1 LLHYG
6 NQELG
11 LIGIAMKKTRSTQVK
26 RMKNQWGFTTL
37 ELLIAISILMVGLL
51 GVASM
56 QVSGIRGN
64 YFSANTTMA
73 LTLAEEKM
81 EELLALDYNHADLQ
95 DSQTGNN
102 SDLTATAPVDHDEP
116 VDESGQQVTGARFH
130 RIWNVRDED
139 TGAGWPDMKTITVIV
154 EWENNKHRVLL
165 TSLRH
170 E

>member
-1 LLHYG
+1 MKET
-6 NQELG
+6 N
-11 LIGIAMKKTRSTQVK
+11 AMKSK
-26 RMKNQWGFTTL
+26 RRKGQRGFTTL

-64 YFSANTTMA
+64 YFSANTTIG

-81 EELLALDYNHADLQ
+81 EELLALAYNHGDLQ
-95 DSQTGNN
+95 DSELGNN
-102 SDLTATAPVDHDEP
+102 SDLTTTATLDHDETVNDP
-116 VDESGQQVTGARFH
+116 GGPFH

>member
-1 LLHYG
+1 MK
-6 NQELG
+6 ETK
-11 LIGIAMKKTRSTQVK
+11 AMKSK
-26 RMKNQWGFTTL
+26 RGKGQRGFTTL
-37 ELLIAISILMVGLL
+37 ELLIAISILTVGLL

-64 YFSANTTMA
+64 YFSANTTMG

-95 DSQTGNN
+95 DSELGNN
-102 SDLTATAPVDHDEP
+102 GDLTTTVTLDHDET
-116 VDESGQQVTGARFH
+116 VEGLYH

-139 TGAGWPDMKTITVIV
+139 TGAGWPDMKTFTVIV

>member
-1 LLHYG
+1 MKET
-6 NQELG
+6 N
-11 LIGIAMKKTRSTQVK
+11 AMKPK
-26 RMKNQWGFTTL
+26 RMKNQVGFTTL
-37 ELLIAISILMVGLL
+37 ELLIAISILTVGLL

-64 YFSANTTMA
+64 FFSANTTRG

-81 EELLALDYNHADLQ
+81 EELLALDYTHGDLQ
-95 DSQTGNN
+95 DSELGNN
-102 SDLTATAPVDHDEP
+102 SDLTTTATLDHDET
-116 VDESGQQVTGARFH
+116 VEGFYH

-139 TGAGWPDMKTITVIV
+139 TGAGWPNMKTITVIV
-154 EWENNKHRVLL
+154 EWENNKHRVML

>member
-1 LLHYG
+1 MK
-6 NQELG
+6 E
-11 LIGIAMKKTRSTQVK
+11 IKAMKSKG
-26 RMKNQWGFTTL
+26 MKNQLGFTIL
-37 ELLIAISILMVGLL
+37 ELLIALSILTVGLL

-64 YFSANTTMA
+64 YFSANTTMG

-81 EELLALDYNHADLQ
+81 EELLALAYNHADLQ
-95 DSQTGNN
+95 DSELGNN
-102 SDLTATAPVDHDEP
+102 GDLTTTATLDHDETVNNP
-116 VDESGQQVTGARFH
+116 GGSFH

-154 EWENNKHRVLL
+154 EWEQNKHRVML

>member
-1 LLHYG
+1 MK
-6 NQELG
+6 ETK
-11 LIGIAMKKTRSTQVK
+11 AMKSR
-26 RMKNQWGFTTL
+26 RGKNQWGFTTL
-37 ELLIAISILMVGLL
+37 ELLIAISILTVGLL

-64 YFSANTTMA
+64 YFSANTTKG

-81 EELLALDYNHADLQ
+81 EELLALNYTHGDLQ
-95 DSQTGNN
+95 DSELGNN
-102 SDLTATAPVDHDEP
+102 SDLTTTVTLDHDETVNDP
-116 VDESGQQVTGARFH
+116 GGTFH

-154 EWENNKHRVLL
+154 EWENNKHRVML

>member
-1 LLHYG
+1 
-6 NQELG
+6 
-11 LIGIAMKKTRSTQVK
+11 MKETKSIKSRVMQSQ
-26 RMKNQWGFTTL
+26 RGFTIL
-37 ELLIAISILMVGLL
+37 ELLIAISILTVGLL

-64 YFSANTTMA
+64 YFSANTTIG

-81 EELLALDYNHADLQ
+81 EELLALDYNHGDLQ
-95 DSQTGNN
+95 DSELGNN
-102 SDLTATAPVDHDEP
+102 GDLTTTATIDHDET
-116 VDESGQQVTGARFH
+116 VEGLYH

-154 EWENNKHRVLL
+154 EWENNKHRVML

>member
-1 LLHYG
+1 
-6 NQELG
+6 
-11 LIGIAMKKTRSTQVK
+11 MKETKPRKSRV
-26 RMKNQWGFTTL
+26 MKSQRGFTIL
-37 ELLIAISILMVGLL
+37 ELLIAISILTVGLL

-64 YFSANTTMA
+64 YFSANTTIG

-81 EELLALDYNHADLQ
+81 EELLALDYNHGDLQ
-95 DSQTGNN
+95 DSELGNN
-102 SDLTATAPVDHDEP
+102 GDLTTTATIDHDET
-116 VDESGQQVTGARFH
+116 VEGLYH

-154 EWENNKHRVLL
+154 EWEQNKHRVML

>member
-1 LLHYG
+1 
-6 NQELG
+6 
-11 LIGIAMKKTRSTQVK
+11 MKETKVMKSK
-26 RMKNQWGFTTL
+26 RGKNQWGFTTL

-64 YFSANTTMA
+64 YFSANTTMG

-81 EELLALDYNHADLQ
+81 EELLALNYTHGDLQ
-95 DSQTGNN
+95 DSELGNN
-102 SDLTATAPVDHDEP
+102 SDLTTTVTLDHDETVNDP
-116 VDESGQQVTGARFH
+116 GGSFH

-154 EWENNKHRVLL
+154 EWEQNKHRVML

>member
-1 LLHYG
+1 
-6 NQELG
+6 
-11 LIGIAMKKTRSTQVK
+11 MKEIKVMKSK
-26 RMKNQWGFTTL
+26 RMKSQRGFTTL

-64 YFSANTTMA
+64 YFSANTTMG
-73 LTLAEEKM
+73 LTLAEDKM
-81 EELLALDYNHADLQ
+81 EELLALNYNHGDLQ
-95 DSQTGNN
+95 DSEPGNN
-102 SDLTATAPVDHDEP
+102 SDLTTTVTLDHDETVNEP
-116 VDESGQQVTGARFH
+116 GQATAGGRFH

-154 EWENNKHRVLL
+154 EWENNRHRVLL

>member
-1 LLHYG
+1 
-6 NQELG
+6 
-11 LIGIAMKKTRSTQVK
+11 MKETKP
-26 RMKNQWGFTTL
+26 MKIKGMKSQRGFTTL
-37 ELLIAISILMVGLL
+37 ELLIAISILTVGLL

-64 YFSANTTMA
+64 YFSAHTTMS

-81 EELLALDYNHADLQ
+81 EELLALTYTHADLQ
-95 DSQTGNN
+95 DSELGNN
-102 SDLTATAPVDHDEP
+102 SDLTTTATLDHDETVNDP
-116 VDESGQQVTGARFH
+116 GGSFH

-154 EWENNKHRVLL
+154 EWENNKHRVML

>member
-1 LLHYG
+1 
-6 NQELG
+6 
-11 LIGIAMKKTRSTQVK
+11 
-26 RMKNQWGFTTL
+26 MKNQVGFTTL
-37 ELLIAISILMVGLL
+37 ELLIAISILTVGLL

-64 YFSANTTMA
+64 YFSANTTIG

-81 EELLALDYNHADLQ
+81 EELLAMDYTHGDLQ
-95 DSQTGNN
+95 DSELGNN
-102 SDLTATAPVDHDEP
+102 GDLTTTVTLDHDET
-116 VDESGQQVTGARFH
+116 VEGLYH

-154 EWENNKHRVLL
+154 EWENNKHRVML

>member
-1 LLHYG
+1 
-6 NQELG
+6 
-11 LIGIAMKKTRSTQVK
+11 MKETKPRKSRV
-26 RMKNQWGFTTL
+26 MKSQRGFTIL
-37 ELLIAISILMVGLL
+37 ELLIAISILTVGLL

-64 YFSANTTMA
+64 YFSANTTIG

-81 EELLALDYNHADLQ
+81 EELLALDYDHGDLQ
-95 DSQTGNN
+95 DSELGNN
-102 SDLTATAPVDHDEP
+102 GDLTTTATIDHDET
-116 VDESGQQVTGARFH
+116 VEGLYH

-154 EWENNKHRVLL
+154 EWEQNKHRVML

>member
-1 LLHYG
+1 MKET
-6 NQELG
+6 N
-11 LIGIAMKKTRSTQVK
+11 AMKSK
-26 RMKNQWGFTTL
+26 RRKGQRGFTTL

-64 YFSANTTMA
+64 YFSANTTMG

-81 EELLALDYNHADLQ
+81 EELLALAYNHGDLQ
-95 DSQTGNN
+95 DSEPGNN
-102 SDLTATAPVDHDEP
+102 SDLTSTATLDHDET
-116 VDESGQQVTGARFH
+116 VEGLYH

>member
-1 LLHYG
+1 MK
-6 NQELG
+6 ETKPMKVK
-11 LIGIAMKKTRSTQVK
+11 AMKSQS
-26 RMKNQWGFTTL
+26 GFSIL
-37 ELLIAISILMVGLL
+37 ELLIALSILTVGLL

-81 EELLALDYNHADLQ
+81 EELLALDYDDLVLG
-95 DSQTGNN
+95 DDEAGNN
-102 SDLTATAPVDHDEP
+102 GDLTSTATVDHDEW
-116 VDESGQQVTGARFH
+116 VDESGQAGGLFH

-139 TGAGWPDMKTITVIV
+139 TGAGWPDMKTITIIV
-154 EWENNKHRVLL
+154 EWQNNKHRVIL
-165 TSLRH
+165 TSQRH

>member
-1 LLHYG
+1 MKET
-6 NQELG
+6 N
-11 LIGIAMKKTRSTQVK
+11 AMKPK
-26 RMKNQWGFTTL
+26 RMKNQVGFTTL
-37 ELLIAISILMVGLL
+37 ELLIAISILTVGLL

-64 YFSANTTMA
+64 YFSAHTTKG

-81 EELLALDYNHADLQ
+81 EELLALDYTHGDLQ
-95 DSQTGNN
+95 DSELGNN
-102 SDLTATAPVDHDEP
+102 SDLTTTVTLDHDETVNDP
-116 VDESGQQVTGARFH
+116 DGSFH

-139 TGAGWPDMKTITVIV
+139 TGAGWPTMKTITVIV
-154 EWENNKHRVLL
+154 EWEQNKHRVML

>member
-1 LLHYG
+1 
-6 NQELG
+6 
-11 LIGIAMKKTRSTQVK
+11 MKETEPMKVK
-26 RMKNQWGFTTL
+26 REKSQWGFTTL

-64 YFSANTTMA
+64 YFSANTTMG
-73 LTLAEEKM
+73 LTLAEDKM
-81 EELLALDYNHADLQ
+81 EELLALNYNHGDLQ
-95 DSQTGNN
+95 DIEPLNN
-102 SDLTATAPVDHDEP
+102 TDLTTTSPVDHDEP

-130 RIWNVRDED
+130 RIWNVRHED

-154 EWENNKHRVLL
+154 EWEKNKHRVML

>member
-1 LLHYG
+1 MKET
-6 NQELG
+6 N
-11 LIGIAMKKTRSTQVK
+11 AMKSK
-26 RMKNQWGFTTL
+26 RGKNQWGFTTL

-64 YFSANTTMA
+64 YFSANTTMG

-95 DSQTGNN
+95 DSELGNN
-102 SDLTATAPVDHDEP
+102 SDLTSTATLDHDET
-116 VDESGQQVTGARFH
+116 VEGLYH